1 VSRTDQE
8 RRPTLFNHRQAR
20 LLLPLG
26 LGMALSLTGDSTMY
40 AVLPNQ
46 VEAVGISLGVVGVLL
61 GANRLIRIPGNLL
74 AGALNDRLGRR
85 QLFLTGLFLGVLSTA
100 SYSLARGFWPLLAG
114 RLLWGT
120 AWALINVGGY
130 TMIVDCSTPADRGRM
145 TGFYQVAFMLGLAVS
160 PLLGGT
166 LTDALGFRPAVAIC
180 AAVSAAGLV
189 VAILALP
196 QTGAP
201 AGGAPPGTG
210 TGLHRQ
216 QFAVLVGGLRRLDR
230 QILRAD
236 YIYLVTLF
244 VSSGVLM
251 STISLYIRQRVGPTV
266 SLGGVV
272 VGVSSV
278 GGMML
283 TLRAVLGMLAGPVAG
298 SLSDWCRNRWW
309 VVRGGILLGV
319 VGFLTLAL
327 SAGLWA
333 VPLGVALVALS
344 AGALVAVL
352 AAIVGDRAT
361 EARQGMTMGGL
372 ATAGDIGSATGPLLA
387 YALAPVLELRWV
399 YLLCAVVLASALLA
413 AAGWGSRSGG
423 LRPDVQALD

>member
-1 VSRTDQE
+1 MLLD
-8 RRPTLFNHRQAR
+8 RQQVR

-46 VEAVGISLGVVGVLL
+46 VEVVGISLAWVGVLL

-85 QLFLTGLFLGVLSTA
+85 RLFLTGLFLGVLSTA
-100 SYSLARGFWPLLAG
+100 SYSLARGFLPLLAG

-130 TMIVDCSTPADRGRM
+130 TMTVDCSTPADRGRM

-166 LTDALGFRPAVAIC
+166 LTDALGFRPALAIC
-180 AAVSAAGLV
+180 AAVSAVGLV

-201 AGGAPPGTG
+201 AGRASPGTG
-210 TGLHRQ
+210 TGLHRRQ
-216 QFAVLVGGLRRLDR
+216 LAALVGGLRRLDR

-251 STISLYIRQRVGPTV
+251 STISLYIKQRVGPTV
-266 SLGGVV
+266 SLGGAV

-283 TLRAVLGMLAGPVAG
+283 TLRAVLGMLAGPLAG
-298 SLSDWCRNRWW
+298 SLSDRCRNRWW

-333 VPLGVALVALS
+333 VPVGVALVALS

-361 EARQGMTMGGL
+361 EARQGITIGGL

-387 YALAPVLELRWV
+387 YALAPALELRWV
-399 YLLCAVVLASALLA
+399 YLLCAVVLASGLLA
-413 AAGWGSRSGG
+413 AAGRGSRGRG
-423 LRPDVQALD
+423 LCPDVQRLD